1 MYNYL
6 ESIKEDIK
14 EYAITEEIKEQIK
27 NGERNEVEQQ
37 LNDDLWIDDAITGN
51 ASGSYYCNSYKAKE
65 ALEGNEDLIREMVS
79 EFCIDAE
86 EVTKHFLDGDWEY
99 FDVSVRCYLLGQAI
113 SEVLDE
119 IEEEQEET
127 EE

>member
-14 EYAITEEIKEQIK
+14 EYAITDEIKEQIR
-27 NGERNEVEQQ
+27 NGERDEVEQQ

-65 ALEGNEDLIREMVS
+65 ALEGNEDLVREMVS

-86 EVTKHFLDGDWEY
+86 EVAKRFLDGDWEY

-113 SEVLDE
+113 SEALDE
-119 IEEEQEET
+119 IEEELEET
-127 EE
+127 DG